1 MQQWNRLE
9 YPFSYLFLKNLSLFK
24 KFTNNKISRQRIRS
38 TRDEVD
44 PIAAIPRFERIETS
58 EEYAPLHICL
68 INISRICRTNE
79 NRFVYPRPRKQGA
92 ACWNITGIR
101 SRGRITPYGNAIYQT
116 DPLRGPSVYPRFLAS
131 NSVQPRY
138 THTDAAARTQV
149 ISSHNVCVNVQRSGT
164 RAVMRSFLLTD
175 FHPETMINYFW
186 CSGLLVQ
193 TSLSPHDGNLFPR
206 FLGKAASRSAMSLI
220 RPIGQFHGFSQRAP
234 VESRT
239 VVEFSS

>member
-101 SRGRITPYGNAIYQT
+101 SRGRITPLPVTRFIKRIPFEDLPCT
-116 DPLRGPSVYPRFLAS
+116 RVFLPRIRFSL
-131 NSVQPRY
+131 V
-138 THTDAAARTQV
+138 TRTQM
-149 ISSHNVCVNVQRSGT
+149 RP
-164 RAVMRSFLLTD
+164 RAHR
-175 FHPETMINYFW
+175 
-186 CSGLLVQ
+186 
-193 TSLSPHDGNLFPR
+193 
-206 FLGKAASRSAMSLI
+206 
-220 RPIGQFHGFSQRAP
+220 
-234 VESRT
+234 
-239 VVEFSS
+239 